1 MGETAIEDVYN
12 HNLQQLSE
20 LQAGDMIEFKRGDG
34 DVVHL
39 AGEEDDGIDGKADST
54 HLFTICGRQFN
65 KAVVRVDK
73 FLEVAGNSKAVRNNK
88 KDKRFSPC
96 PPEEI
101 VTNALAKLGKVGYN
115 VLYNN
120 CEHFASLC
128 RYGIGKSSQADS
140 FLTGLSVLT
149 AIATTVCILF
159 GLTKTSK
166 EKKKQEDTQGSN
178 I

>member
-1 MGETAIEDVYN
+1 MQN
-12 HNLQQLSE
+12 H
-20 LQAGDMIEFKRGDG
+20 
-34 DVVHL
+34 
-39 AGEEDDGIDGKADST
+39 
-54 HLFTICGRQFN
+54 CC
-65 KAVVRVDK
+65 
-73 FLEVAGNSKAVRNNK
+73 
-88 KDKRFSPC
+88 SPC

-120 CEHFASLC
+120 CEHFASFC

-159 GLTKTSK
+159 GLTKASK